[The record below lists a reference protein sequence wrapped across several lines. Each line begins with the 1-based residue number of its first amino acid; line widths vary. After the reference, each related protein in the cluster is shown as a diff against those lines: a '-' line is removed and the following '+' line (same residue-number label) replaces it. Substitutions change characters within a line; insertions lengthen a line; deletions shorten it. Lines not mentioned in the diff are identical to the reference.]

1 MKLTEKQVELFAQFI
16 EDYNG
21 GDVQFIEDYNGGDV
35 QDYIDWDLE
44 DELELT
50 SDGLEQFDGRHWNEW
65 SGRTYETVGDYP
77 AVHYDKVRAQKG
89 QTRVALW
96 VMDFGDFR
104 AVYQI

>member
-1 MKLTEKQVELFAQFI
+1 MKLTEKQVELFA
-16 EDYNG
+16 
-21 GDVQFIEDYNGGDV
+21 QFIEDYNGGDV

-50 SDGLEQFDGRHWNEW
+50 SDGFEQFDGRHWNEW